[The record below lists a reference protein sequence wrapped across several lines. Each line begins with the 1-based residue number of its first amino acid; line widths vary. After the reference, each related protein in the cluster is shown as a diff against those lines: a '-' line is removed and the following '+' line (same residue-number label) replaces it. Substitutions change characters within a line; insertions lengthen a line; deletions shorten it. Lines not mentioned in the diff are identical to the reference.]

1 MECNKNTTM
10 DTGKS
15 YHKLQATGAAF
26 DTVQRHA
33 TDQDITLF
41 AGCFCPFTQRVWVA
55 LEYLEIPYKV
65 YEVNPFKKPQ
75 ELLELSPKG
84 LVPALRLNNYSPPR
98 ALNESSVILEYLE
111 ESVCATWFPIVILTR
126 SASLASMSTKRS
138 LLPPLS
144 DPYARALVRLQA
156 DHVNRTLFPA
166 FYRYLEAQD
175 PDAQITGGR
184 EFLDT
189 IETLVGLFER
199 AEREVGGT
207 GLWKDGGELGLAD
220 LLVGPFLLRATN
232 ILKHYRGFE
241 LPRGPKFDGWLNR
254 LLEHPAFKCTC
265 STDELYL
272 DTYELYA
279 FNRTNMTQAANAINT
294 GRGKE
299 HDYGVGS
306 VQYSSL
312 SRCIVESVLLSQFII
327 HDVCS
332 STNRWPARHVQSKSF
347 VVFTLS

>member
-1 MECNKNTTM
+1 MATSTTM

-41 AGCFCPFTQRVWVA
+41 SGCFCPFTQRVWVA

-65 YEVNPFKKPQ
+65 CEVNPFKKPP

-111 ESVCATWFPIVILTR
+111 D
-126 SASLASMSTKRS
+126 LASMSTKRS

-144 DPYARALVRLQA
+144 EPYARALVRLQA
-156 DHVNRTLFPA
+156 DYVNRTLFPA

-175 PDAQITGGR
+175 PDAQIAGR
-184 EFLDT
+184 KEFLDA

-207 GLWKDGGELGLAD
+207 GLWKEGGELGLAD

-241 LPRGPKFDGWLNR
+241 LPRGPKFDRWLNR

-299 HDYGVGS
+299 HDYSVGS
-306 VQYSSL
+306 VQ
-312 SRCIVESVLLSQFII
+312 
-327 HDVCS
+327 
-332 STNRWPARHVQSKSF
+332 
-347 VVFTLS
+347 